1 VAHVLDGEP
10 VPTSPEHALAFRPGA
25 DMAKGTPATAALHQA
40 GVAFRLHEY
49 DYDPNA
55 EQIGL
60 QAADALGVAPARLL
74 KTLMARA
81 GSVVL
86 CVLVPSDRKLSLKK
100 LAAAAGSKN
109 AAMLT
114 PAAAERATGY
124 HVGGISP
131 FGQRKRARVFVD
143 RAALGPDTIIVNGG
157 RRGLQ
162 IELDPADLV
171 RILDATAADLS

>member
-1 VAHVLDGEP
+1 
-10 VPTSPEHALAFRPGA
+10 
-25 DMAKGTPATAALHQA
+25 MAKGTLATTALQKA
-40 GVAFRLHEY
+40 GVAFKLHAY
-49 DYDPNA
+49 DYDPDA

-60 QAADALGVAPARLL
+60 QAAEALGVAPARLL

-81 GSVVL
+81 GNDIV

-100 LAAAAGSKN
+100 LAAAAGSKE
-109 AAMLT
+109 AAMLA

-131 FGQRKRARVFVD
+131 FGQKKRVRVFLE
-143 RAALGPDTIIVNGG
+143 RSALGHQTIVVNGG

-162 IELDPADLV
+162 IELPPADLV
-171 RILDATAADLS
+171 RLLDAAVADLC

>member
-1 VAHVLDGEP
+1 
-10 VPTSPEHALAFRPGA
+10 
-25 DMAKGTPATAALHQA
+25 MAMATPATAALQKA
-40 GVAFRLHEY
+40 GVAFKLHAY
-49 DYDPNA
+49 DYDPDA

-60 QAADALGVAPARLL
+60 QAAEALGVAPERLL

-81 GSVVL
+81 GNDIV
-86 CVLVPSDRKLSLKK
+86 CVLVPSDHKLSLRK
-100 LAAAAGSKN
+100 LAAAAGSKE
-109 AAMLT
+109 AAMLA

-131 FGQRKRARVFVD
+131 FGPKKRLRVFVD
-143 RAALGPDTIIVNGG
+143 RAALGHATVIVNGG

-171 RILDATAADLS
+171 RLLDATDADLA